1 MPQAFCSRHGLVFGA
16 YTVWLIRGCMLILSP
31 VAWPLSFVL
40 DKVTTVMAAVCLSNA
55 SCGLS
60 SWCNSH

>member
-40 DKVTTVMAAVCLSNA
+40 DKVTQPYLLCVCHPPLCSVK
-55 SCGLS
+55 
-60 SWCNSH
+60 WV